1 MKSTKS
7 TQFSKK
13 LITTRKINNLVKKAL
28 ADTPDWKPAKGYKYL
43 KDIEEG
49 SLFETSTGMR
59 GVYLNSTPTSA
70 RVIITSCNCM
80 EEDKSY
86 YLGKQNIATT
96 TEVKNGN
103 HERNIKTLWKWR

>member
-7 TQFSKK
+7 KQSLKK
-13 LITTRKINNLVKKAL
+13 PITIRIINNLVKKAL
-28 ADTPDWKPAKGYKYL
+28 ADTPDWRPAKGYKYL
-43 KDIEEG
+43 KDMEKG

-70 RVIITSCNCM
+70 KVIITSCNHP
-80 EEDKSY
+80 EEERQY
-86 YLGKQNIATT
+86 YLGKQNIANT

-103 HERNIKTLWKWR
+103 HEENINTL